1 MVKKKGSGAKMSEEK
16 LQRQLR
22 RAGAEWKDEDLDEI
36 LALLDKDYT
45 DPGQQ
50 ARELPEP
57 PALPQPE
64 KPRQA
69 DKEKPRKEKKEKPA
83 REAKE
88 AKPLTAQQ
96 RSLRTA
102 ATVAGL
108 TAAILAE
115 LTVLGFLVSQWVQ
128 WL

>member
-1 MVKKKGSGAKMSEEK
+1 MSEEK
-16 LQRQLR
+16 LQRQLH
-22 RAGAEWKDEDLDEI
+22 RAGAEWRDEDLDEI

-45 DPGQQ
+45 DPGHSAQ
-50 ARELPEP
+50 ALPEP

-64 KPRQA
+64 ETRQA
-69 DKEKPRKEKKEKPA
+69 DKEKPRQVKKEKS
-83 REAKE
+83 AKE

-102 ATVAGL
+102 VTVAGL

>member
-1 MVKKKGSGAKMSEEK
+1 MVKKKGSGAKMSEEM

-22 RAGAEWKDEDLDEI
+22 RAGAEWHDEDLDEI

-45 DPGQQ
+45 NPGQPS
-50 ARELPEP
+50 RELPES
-57 PALPQPE
+57 PAMPQPE
-64 KPRQA
+64 T
-69 DKEKPRKEKKEKPA
+69 PRKEKKEKPA